1 MRVLIVDE
9 NKERGEMFASL
20 LSKYCG
26 YCETDT
32 VVNGRDA
39 VLSFVRNHDAGT
51 PFTFICMRHPLPIVD
66 GLEALQQIR
75 FYENEHAGEP
85 SKCSVCIISARSDC
99 QKLFTDFLGCDPHAS
114 FMSHPVNLFELLTL
128 IRESHA
134 AYSRKVVPAQRS
146 SSSFARIRQ
155 NTGLYA

>member
-9 NKERGEMFASL
+9 NKERGEMFVSL
-20 LSKYCG
+20 LSKYCDH
-26 YCETDT
+26 CETYA
-32 VVNGRDA
+32 VVSGRDA

-75 FYENEHAGEP
+75 YYEKEHSGEAP
-85 SKCSVCIISARSDC
+85 RCAVCIISARPDC

-128 IRESHA
+128 IKESHPVKSKPPVSA
-134 AYSRKVVPAQRS
+134 HHKSPILLRTLQRV
-146 SSSFARIRQ
+146 
-155 NTGLYA
+155 GLHA

>member
-20 LSKYCG
+20 LSKYFD
-26 YCETDT
+26 YCETDA
-32 VVNGRDA
+32 VVSGRDA

-75 FYENEHAGEP
+75 FYEKEHSGEAP
-85 SKCSVCIISARSDC
+85 RCAVCIISARPDC
-99 QKLFTDFLGCDPHAS
+99 QKLFNDFLGCDPHAS

-128 IRESHA
+128 IKESHA
-134 AYSRKVVPAQRS
+134 AYPQKVVPAQRTS
-146 SSSFARIRQ
+146 SNFTRTRQ
-155 NTGLYA
+155 SAVLYA

>member
-32 VVNGRDA
+32 VANGRDA

-66 GLEALQQIR
+66 GFEALQQIR
-75 FYENEHAGEP
+75 FYENEHPAEP
-85 SKCSVCIISARSDC
+85 SKCSVCIISAMPDC
-99 QKLFTDFLGCDPHAS
+99 EKLLTDFLGCDPHAS
-114 FMSHPVNLFELLTL
+114 FMPHPVNLFALLTL
-128 IRESHA
+128 IKESHA
-134 AYSRKVVPAQRS
+134 AYSQKVASAQRS

-155 NTGLYA
+155 NTRLYV

>member
-26 YCETDT
+26 DCETAT
-32 VVNGRDA
+32 VVSGRDA

-75 FYENEHAGEP
+75 FYEHEHVTEP

-99 QKLFTDFLGCDPHAS
+99 RELFTDFLGCDPHAS

-128 IRESHA
+128 IKESHA
-134 AYSRKVVPAQRS
+134 ARPKQAVPVQRAAS
-146 SSSFARIRQ
+146 LLAKTRHSA
-155 NTGLYA
+155 GLYA